1 MPFGTEKLEW
11 FGYLTVKNFLKI
23 CLFVLPVMLLTNKQG
38 YKVTNKLRDVLT
50 KTDDQNNAPPAV
62 AEER

>member
-1 MPFGTEKLEW
+1 
-11 FGYLTVKNFLKI
+11 
-23 CLFVLPVMLLTNKQG
+23 MLLTNKQG